1 MHICHRFQSAVL
13 NRSDV
18 KVTLSSKSRYS
29 NTSFELLVL
38 LRIHKHRVPVQNYAL
53 SSN

>member
-38 LRIHKHRVPVQNYAL
+38 LRIHRVPVQNYAL